1 MHRAAQHRII
11 LVDVSAH
18 SRDVVARR
26 LTAQG
31 YAVEAF
37 DDPAL
42 GANVALAS
50 PPSAVVAD
58 LWMPSI
64 SGVQLCRLLRAEPA
78 TANVPVVLRGPND
91 DPRSRFWA
99 ERAGAAAYVVKGR
112 IRELVGILAGSA
124 RAAESSDEFFMQLS
138 GGSLDIRER
147 IARHLDL
154 ALFDSV
160 LAAEVRALASSGS
173 FEKLFDMFS
182 QFLSQVVSYRWMA
195 VLMNDPKQFAVHHH
209 PQDAATVEAAARNLL
224 QVSPSVS
231 LLRIEDEDARGDLAA
246 AEPIVCAIP
255 FGPDRLGSL
264 AVAISAG
271 GEPDS
276 LGIVQLVARE
286 LGGPLRIAALMDT
299 DESNS
304 DGQTR
309 VAALRQALQQFG
321 WTEGRNI
328 RIDLR
333 WGGGDV
339 ERTRGFAAELVHLSP
354 DVIFAYAKAQLA
366 PLSRETRTIPIVFC
380 GASAPVTDG
389 FIASFAHPGGNIT
402 GFTQYEPS
410 MVGKWLETL
419 KEIAPA
425 TGQVAIVVNPETA
438 PLRGTFYLREFEN
451 AAATLGVKPIKNF
464 VHNEADVEA
473 AIAALGQAPNSGLI
487 VAPETFTT
495 AHRKLFI
502 AEPSQSSRSRLS
514 L

>member
-1 MHRAAQHRII
+1 LSLALAVFHVRGGGAESSDRRVSQLMHRAAQHRII
-11 LVDVSAH
+11 LVDAYAH

-42 GANVALAS
+42 GADVALAS

-78 TANVPVVLRGPND
+78 TANVPVILRGPND

-99 ERAGAAAYVVKGR
+99 EHAGAAAYVVKGR
-112 IRELVGILAGSA
+112 IRELVRILTTTA

-195 VLMNDPKQFAVHHH
+195 VLMNDPKQLALHHH
-209 PQDAATVEAAARNLL
+209 PEDAATVEAAARSLL

-231 LLRIEDEDARGDLAA
+231 LLRIEDEDARGDIAA
-246 AEPIVCAIP
+246 AEPMVCAIP

-286 LGGPLRIAALMDT
+286 LGGPLRIAALMDESQKLATT
-299 DESNS
+299 DPLTGLAN
-304 DGQTR
+304 R
-309 VAALRQALQQFG
+309 RAFLAALQVEIAFSRRHASPLSFLLMDVDHFKSINDGHGHAAGDQVLAALG
-321 WTEGRNI
+321 ELLRDELRVPDI
-328 RIDLR
+328 SAR
-333 WGGGDV
+333 WGGEEFVVVLKHTDATGGV
-339 ERTRGFAAELVHLSP
+339 VAAERIRRAVQALSIKAFDKQIAVTVSIGVTEFDLGDSAEAMIDRADRAMYRAKTAGRNRVELAAVSAL
-354 DVIFAYAKAQLA
+354 DVQ
-366 PLSRETRTIPIVFC
+366 PP
-380 GASAPVTDG
+380 
-389 FIASFAHPGGNIT
+389 
-402 GFTQYEPS
+402 
-410 MVGKWLETL
+410 
-419 KEIAPA
+419 
-425 TGQVAIVVNPETA
+425 
-438 PLRGTFYLREFEN
+438 
-451 AAATLGVKPIKNF
+451 AATVD
-464 VHNEADVEA
+464 HHT
-473 AIAALGQAPNSGLI
+473 Q
-487 VAPETFTT
+487 
-495 AHRKLFI
+495 
-502 AEPSQSSRSRLS
+502 
-514 L
+514 

>member
-1 MHRAAQHRII
+1 MHRAAPHRII

-31 YAVEAF
+31 YTVEAF

-42 GANVALAS
+42 GADVALAS

-112 IRELVGILAGSA
+112 IRELVRILATTA

-147 IARHLDL
+147 IARHLDM

-173 FEKLFDMFS
+173 FEKLFDMFA
-182 QFLSQVVSYRWMA
+182 QFLSQVISYRWMA
-195 VLMNDPKQFAVHHH
+195 VLMNDPKQFALHHH
-209 PQDAATVEAAARNLL
+209 PQDAVTVEAAARNLL
-224 QVSPSVS
+224 QVLPSVS
-231 LLRIEDEDARGDLAA
+231 VLRIEDEDARGDLAA

-286 LGGPLRIAALMDT
+286 LGGPLRIAALMDESQKLATT
-299 DESNS
+299 DPLTGLAN
-304 DGQTR
+304 R
-309 VAALRQALQQFG
+309 RALLAALQIEIAFSRRHASPLSFLLMDVDHFKSINDGHGHAAGDRVLAAIGQLLRCELRVPDISA
-321 WTEGRNI
+321 
-328 RIDLR
+328 R
-333 WGGGDV
+333 WGGEEFVVVLKHTDAPGGV
-339 ERTRGFAAELVHLSP
+339 VAAERIRRAVQALSIKAFDKQIAVTVSIGVAELDP
-354 DVIFAYAKAQLA
+354 GESADAMIDRADRAMYRAKTAGRNRVELGTVPVLDVQ
-366 PLSRETRTIPIVFC
+366 PT
-380 GASAPVTDG
+380 
-389 FIASFAHPGGNIT
+389 
-402 GFTQYEPS
+402 
-410 MVGKWLETL
+410 
-419 KEIAPA
+419 
-425 TGQVAIVVNPETA
+425 
-438 PLRGTFYLREFEN
+438 
-451 AAATLGVKPIKNF
+451 AATVD
-464 VHNEADVEA
+464 H
-473 AIAALGQAPNSGLI
+473 
-487 VAPETFTT
+487 
-495 AHRKLFI
+495 H
-502 AEPSQSSRSRLS
+502 AE
-514 L
+514 